1 MFQYHRATR
10 SEHDVGVEDA
20 AKVDAPCLESLEGGR
35 DDLCVYLLLLPRVHE
50 RQGRKCSHA
59 AGIEPLVV
67 IEGAFVILRQRQG
80 EIARSIADS
89 GCSYLD
95 ALYIILDHY
104 DIPRSPKY
112 SLDHDLTNSFASR
125 CHIKGDD
132 RTFASRVAIGLDDDG
147 YAVLIQVGKSF
158 SSLCEGTM
166 LRGGDIGL
174 SHQFFRKSLTSFQ
187 RRSRHPWSKYGE
199 LTPVKDVGDA
209 RYQRH
214 FWPDYCQINVAALRE
229 VRQFREMSHG
239 YRNAF
244 RVRSDARVSWR
255 GVDAANAGT
264 LRQFPGERVFPCS

>member
-1 MFQYHRATR
+1 M
-10 SEHDVGVEDA
+10 
-20 AKVDAPCLESLEGGR
+20 DAPCLESLEGGR
-35 DDLCVYLLLLPRVHE
+35 DDLRVYLLLLQRVHE
-50 RQGRKCSHA
+50 GQRRKCSHA
-59 AGIEPLVV
+59 ACIEPLVV

-89 GCSYLD
+89 GCAYLY

-166 LRGGDIGL
+166 PRDRDIGL
-174 SHQFFRKSLTSFQ
+174 SHQFFRKSLTTLQ
-187 RRSRHPWSKYGE
+187 RRCRRRWSKYGE
-199 LTPVKDVGDA
+199 ITLMEDVGDA
-209 RYQRH
+209 RY
-214 FWPDYCQINVAALRE
+214 
-229 VRQFREMSHG
+229 
-239 YRNAF
+239 
-244 RVRSDARVSWR
+244 
-255 GVDAANAGT
+255 
-264 LRQFPGERVFPCS
+264 